1 MLWMGYWMM
10 LRVFVM
16 VLLRGEGKKL
26 SFRRPK
32 QDSVA
37 LAFGEEGATKSLC
50 GVLLSCPE

>member
-1 MLWMGYWMM
+1 MM
-10 LRVFVM
+10 FRVVAI

-37 LAFGEEGATKSLC
+37 LAFGEEGATKSLY
-50 GVLLSCPE
+50 GVLLSCP